1 MTVPNS
7 QNTISIGFAA
17 QQIAARQ
24 AIIETVARLQKL
36 GVSPTQCGDIEI
48 ALAEAVNNVVEHAC
62 ADLPGANGFITCQFN
77 DHILIIEISDTGRA
91 LPELRLPT
99 GSRTDLSVPL
109 AELPEGGFGWF
120 LIRQIAAN
128 VSYERF
134 DGQNRLTLEFITDR
148 KTAPP

>member
-7 QNTISIGFAA
+7 QNTIRIGFAA

-24 AIIETVARLQKL
+24 AIIATVSRLQKS
-36 GVSPTQCGDIEI
+36 GVSPAQCGDIEI

-62 ADLPGANGFITCQFN
+62 VGLPGASGCITCQVN

-91 LPELRLPT
+91 LPELRLPS

-120 LIRQIAAN
+120 LIRQVAAN
-128 VSYERF
+128 VSYKRL
-134 DGQNRLTLEFITDR
+134 DGQNRLRLEFLTDR
-148 KTAPP
+148 TSALP